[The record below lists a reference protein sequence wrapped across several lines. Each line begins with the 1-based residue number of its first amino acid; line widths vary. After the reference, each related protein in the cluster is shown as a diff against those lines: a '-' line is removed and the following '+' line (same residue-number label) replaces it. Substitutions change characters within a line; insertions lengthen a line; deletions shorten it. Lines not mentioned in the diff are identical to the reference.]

1 MTNIV
6 KGISLL
12 QRLKNTIG
20 STTTLASADEAELRY
35 TKKMVSD
42 RLKSIKQY
50 EDGLVVDEKNGN
62 SGDQFYSSETRST
75 DNASIDKSHNDQLQP
90 PQYQQ
95 EEITKLRLIRNKVG
109 GFVNSTPIQSLML
122 ALIIVNAIMMGIGT
136 FSFVS
141 DTDLDQDFE
150 TTDQVFLYIFTV
162 ELALQLFYWG
172 LESIKDPWL
181 VFDFV
186 IVICSHALSQI
197 QVIRAVRIF
206 RALRLVTHLKT
217 MRDLVEALAKTLPR
231 MAGITALLSLIIY
244 IFSVMF
250 TEFFRDMYHNGEIE
264 QPYFAR
270 LDGSLLTSFQMM
282 TFDNWAEIAREV
294 MAHKPWA
301 WLPFVAF
308 ILMTGFMVV
317 HLVIAVICDAI
328 ADLHDDDKEKLQK
341 NIFADL
347 FGTDAIDAESDCNSN
362 VSQEQDDSQAI
373 PTLHDQVTLL
383 EKQVQ
388 ELVISNERTLHWLKQ
403 LTNKVDEVRT
413 LQ

>member
-1 MTNIV
+1 MHE
-6 KGISLL
+6 G
-12 QRLKNTIG
+12 
-20 STTTLASADEAELRY
+20 
-35 TKKMVSD
+35 
-42 RLKSIKQY
+42 
-50 EDGLVVDEKNGN
+50 
-62 SGDQFYSSETRST
+62 ETRST
-75 DNASIDKSHNDQLQP
+75 DNVSIDKSNNDQLQP
-90 PQYQQ
+90 PQFQQ

-109 GFVNSTPIQSLML
+109 EFVNSTPIQSLML

-250 TEFFRDMYHNGEIE
+250 TEFFRDMYHQGDIE

-301 WLPFVAF
+301 WIPFVAF

-413 LQ
+413 L